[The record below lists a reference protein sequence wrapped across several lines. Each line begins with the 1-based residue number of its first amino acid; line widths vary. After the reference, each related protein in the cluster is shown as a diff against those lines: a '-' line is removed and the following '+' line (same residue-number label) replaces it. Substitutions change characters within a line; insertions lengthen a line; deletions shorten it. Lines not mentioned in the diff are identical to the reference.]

1 VIQSDLSTVDTDI
14 RKPDTGNVT
23 IDRPTPYTSNP
34 NTEST
39 ATPDHLPS
47 PPHGRTIYTEPVSE
61 GEDDED
67 MMGGIAVD
75 EVGSA
80 RVPLGE
86 ALEAIAWREKQM
98 KAQEAAM
105 ETEVAR
111 RREAAGAAPQSD
123 DEQDARKSFS
133 KKRAPVPAPLERL
146 SIDPL
151 APASVFD
158 KSLQKKLKGRARFHG
173 SDEEDQGEGAETVG
187 QSSRM
192 ADADPEYIRQFI
204 ASPGKR
210 IAVPVRVE
218 PKVFFA
224 QERTFL
230 VSVISSIPARRL
242 YLHVSQKW
250 LHFGVLIG
258 TVATALLNFSKPGD
272 RAGLICASAFVIAA
286 LMAIAYSAAIFH
298 HRVEG
303 LRARSSDALYYDP
316 WGPSILC
323 FALVAAT
330 TVNFVFQWPF

>member
-1 VIQSDLSTVDTDI
+1 
-14 RKPDTGNVT
+14 
-23 IDRPTPYTSNP
+23 
-34 NTEST
+34 
-39 ATPDHLPS
+39 
-47 PPHGRTIYTEPVSE
+47 
-61 GEDDED
+61 

-105 ETEVAR
+105 ETEVAQ
-111 RREAAGAAPQSD
+111 RREAAGAAPESD
-123 DEQDARKSFS
+123 DERDARKAFL
-133 KKRAPVPAPLERL
+133 KKKKVRVPAPLERF

-158 KSLQKKLKGRARFHG
+158 KSLENKLKGRARFHG
-173 SDEEDQGEGAETVG
+173 SDEGDQGEGAETVG

-192 ADADPEYIRQFI
+192 AEADPEYIRQFI

-230 VSVISSIPARRL
+230 VSANSSLPARRL
-242 YLHVSQKW
+242 YLPTRPRNGFTLAFLSVRLRQRFSTSRNQE
-250 LHFGVLIG
+250 
-258 TVATALLNFSKPGD
+258 TV
-272 RAGLICASAFVIAA
+272 
-286 LMAIAYSAAIFH
+286 
-298 HRVEG
+298 
-303 LRARSSDALYYDP
+303 RS
-316 WGPSILC
+316 
-323 FALVAAT
+323 
-330 TVNFVFQWPF
+330 